1 MYLGPG
7 RTFDDEDLEYLNE
20 ADIEDQQR
28 FLKPSP
34 PLPPLLVDSV
44 SGIYLGFDKEVTDD
58 EDTEIEEVE
67 ESFVD
72 ERPKTSEKK
81 AMSPSEENGT
91 KSNSLW
97 KMFSFKSKQS
107 SKYKVNTQT
116 KTEKNVCFRF
126 LRKVW
131 GKADV
136 CQ

>member
-7 RTFDDEDLEYLNE
+7 HTFDYEDLEYLNE
-20 ADIEDQQR
+20 EDIEDQQR

-44 SGIYLGFDKEVTDD
+44 SGIYLGFDKAVTDD
-58 EDTEIEEVE
+58 EDTE

-72 ERPKTSEKK
+72 EKQKPSEKNV
-81 AMSPSEENGT
+81 MSPSEENKT

-97 KMFSFKSKQS
+97 KMFSFKSKPS
-107 SKYKVNTQT
+107 SKYKLNTKT
-116 KTEKNVCFRF
+116 KTEKNICFRF

-131 GKADV
+131 GKA
-136 CQ
+136 QISQ